1 MALVLKKIDWSA
13 FSLAFPPRIG
23 YTGLEGKG
31 SRNETTRPGL
41 KKGGRD
47 MLNIELVDT
56 IVSSD
61 SVEIAVK
68 VKDNAEYLK
77 GNYPSF
83 MPEGSEEKKRYMEE
97 IADRSVQTYYWTLTP
112 KEVKAFL
119 AGDKTFFNVYLNN
132 CIASFYTI
140 LGEIEIVTKKSIKD
154 FDFALFR
161 ELNRLGEDLKMAH
174 FEWIRAESIY
184 KAIDHDKV

>member
-1 MALVLKKIDWSA
+1 
-13 FSLAFPPRIG
+13 
-23 YTGLEGKG
+23 
-31 SRNETTRPGL
+31 
-41 KKGGRD
+41 

-68 VKDNAEYLK
+68 VKDNTGYLK
-77 GNYPSF
+77 GDYPSF
-83 MPEGSEEKKRYMEE
+83 MPDGSKEKKRYMEE
-97 IADRSVQTYYWTLTP
+97 EADRFSAQSYYWTLTA
-112 KEVKAFL
+112 KEIKAFL

-132 CIASFYTI
+132 CLASFYTI
-140 LGEIEIVTKKSIKD
+140 LGEIEIITKKSVKD

-174 FEWIRAESIY
+174 MECIRAESIY

>member
-1 MALVLKKIDWSA
+1 
-13 FSLAFPPRIG
+13 
-23 YTGLEGKG
+23 
-31 SRNETTRPGL
+31 
-41 KKGGRD
+41 

-68 VKDNAEYLK
+68 VEGDNGYQYLK
-77 GNYPSF
+77 GD
-83 MPEGSEEKKRYMEE
+83 
-97 IADRSVQTYYWTLTP
+97 IADQSVQTYYWTLTA

-132 CIASFYTI
+132 CIASLYTI
-140 LGEIEIVTKKSIKD
+140 LGEIEIITKKSIKD
-154 FDFALFR
+154 FDFGVFR
-161 ELNRLGEDLKMAH
+161 ELTRLAEDLKTAH
-174 FEWIRAESIY
+174 LEWIRAESIY

>member
-1 MALVLKKIDWSA
+1 
-13 FSLAFPPRIG
+13 
-23 YTGLEGKG
+23 
-31 SRNETTRPGL
+31 
-41 KKGGRD
+41 

-68 VKDNAEYLK
+68 VEGDDGYQYLK
-77 GNYPSF
+77 GD
-83 MPEGSEEKKRYMEE
+83 
-97 IADRSVQTYYWTLTP
+97 IVDQSVQTYYWTLTA

-132 CIASFYTI
+132 CIASLHAI
-140 LGEIEIVTKKSIKD
+140 LGEIEIITKKSIKD
-154 FDFALFR
+154 FDFGVFR
-161 ELNRLGEDLKMAH
+161 ELSRLAEALKPAH
-174 FEWIRAESIY
+174 LEWIRAESLY